1 MKKVVRLTEEDV
13 KKIINKT
20 TKKVLNEDFFG
31 IGNRLKG
38 GLEGFKQGKHQL
50 DWANKEAKL
59 GRAHTYGAMEFS
71 NDDRYKNGMSTEE
84 YVDLSLGLVYNN
96 VSHASDILRQIAK
109 QKDVT
114 DLIQRLDNM
123 ATELMRMRYYQK

>member
-1 MKKVVRLTEEDV
+1 MKKVVRLTEADA

-59 GRAHTYGAMEFS
+59 GRAHTYGAFEF
-71 NDDRYKNGMSTEE
+71 NKDGMSTEE
-84 YVDLSLGLVYNN
+84 YVDLSLSLVYNN
-96 VSHASDILRQIAK
+96 IANSVQILKQISRR
-109 QKDVT
+109 KDVT
-114 DLIQRLDNM
+114 DLIQRLENM
-123 ATELMRMRYYQK
+123 TTELMRMRYFQK